1 MATNPMSSL
10 GVGSGLPLDTL
21 LDGLRKAENAPL
33 AALQSRANKEQQRFS
48 AYSTL
53 KSALDTVSTAAAT
66 LGKSETYN
74 AVKAT
79 VTGDT
84 FTATSKA
91 GSGAIAGSYAISVEN
106 LATAQVLSSEGVASR
121 TEKLAGAGE
130 GMIDIDFT
138 LANGDTHTLSIDA
151 AKSSLEDI
159 VKAINADSEL
169 GVSATLM
176 NDGDPDNPHR
186 LMISANDTGTEN
198 RLTSISVAPAE
209 GSGATVGGLKA
220 VLAFPPDGGVGMN
233 EIVAAED
240 AEIVIN
246 GITVKSQSNTIEN
259 AIEGVT
265 LTLSK
270 EAAEGATPDTLRIT
284 RDDSVATTAVNN
296 FVSAYNA
303 LQSTIKSLTAYD
315 IDSQSSA
322 ALTGDSL
329 ARRAQAQVRDA
340 INGLAVNGITLS
352 SIGITTDPTTGNLS
366 VDNDKLNAALADNR
380 ADVEQLFAGDAGL
393 SKRVTSTVEVFS
405 KSDGLIETSQDSITR
420 TLKRL
425 EDQYDQ
431 MAARIDQKMETY
443 RKQFVQLDS
452 FMSQMGGISSYL
464 TQQME
469 MLSKLSDSKK

>member
-1 MATNPMSSL
+1 S
-10 GVGSGLPLDTL
+10 VGQ
-21 LDGLRKAENAPL
+21 L
-33 AALQSRANKEQQRFS
+33 AA
-48 AYSTL
+48 
-53 KSALDTVSTAAAT
+53 
-66 LGKSETYN
+66 
-74 AVKAT
+74 
-79 VTGDT
+79 
-84 FTATSKA
+84 
-91 GSGAIAGSYAISVEN
+91 
-106 LATAQVLSSEGVASR
+106 AQVLAS
-121 TEKLAGAGE
+121 AGAPERDRNLASGSGTVE
-130 GMIDIDFT
+130 VTFT
-138 LANGDTHTLSIDA
+138 LANDETRTISVDA

-303 LQSTIKSLTAYD
+303 LQSTI
-315 IDSQSSA
+315 
-322 ALTGDSL
+322 
-329 ARRAQAQVRDA
+329 
-340 INGLAVNGITLS
+340 
-352 SIGITTDPTTGNLS
+352 
-366 VDNDKLNAALADNR
+366 
-380 ADVEQLFAGDAGL
+380 
-393 SKRVTSTVEVFS
+393 
-405 KSDGLIETSQDSITR
+405 
-420 TLKRL
+420 
-425 EDQYDQ
+425 
-431 MAARIDQKMETY
+431 
-443 RKQFVQLDS
+443 
-452 FMSQMGGISSYL
+452 
-464 TQQME
+464 
-469 MLSKLSDSKK
+469 